1 MKRSTKYL
9 HFFLILMLG
18 LTLLAIIIYYSY
30 LNIIEIMSIISIN
43 IITSS
48 FSLFSLL
55 WDTEY
60 IIDKEEVQ
68 SSTNSLIDEEFI
80 ESIDII
86 KINRN
91 IFNLD

>member
-18 LTLLAIIIYYSY
+18 LTLLAIIIYYYY